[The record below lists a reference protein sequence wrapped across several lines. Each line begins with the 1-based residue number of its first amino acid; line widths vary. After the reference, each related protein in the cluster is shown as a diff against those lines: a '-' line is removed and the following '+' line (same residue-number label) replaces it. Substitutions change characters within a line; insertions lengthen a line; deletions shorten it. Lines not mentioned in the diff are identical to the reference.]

1 VFRSRAGEPS
11 VLLEAVR
18 EGRKDD
24 DPTGDDNDD
33 GDDDGLISRS
43 EADSRHNSHWLHP
56 LYDGEG
62 GPSRYVAYYDAAS
75 LYPSSGESTF
85 SPVGASFARVE
96 GRERSLDLGQAR

>member
-18 EGRKDD
+18 QGRKDD
-24 DPTGDDNDD
+24 DPTGDYEEE
-33 GDDDGLISRS
+33 DGLISRS

-96 GRERSLDLGQAR
+96 GRELSLDLGQAR